1 MEENV
6 FNKSFFLELSEYKNT
21 YHSFTFRFFLG
32 GTRKQSVVVGFYIG
46 RRICSLFFC
55 YCSCF
60 ALFPIAYYLICSITI
75 IDVFKHI
82 HTRTMFFVYLLRII
96 YEFALFC
103 WYVLLATEEDIDRE
117 WLTIVRFVTNRV
129 A

>member
-1 MEENV
+1 MEENFFINV
-6 FNKSFFLELSEYKNT
+6 FSWSWASTKTRITLSL
-21 YHSFTFRFFLG
+21 SVFILG
-32 GTRKQSVVVGFYIG
+32 GTREQSVVVGFYIG